1 MNPRAVERISHQP
14 RLPDKDQGKLKYAHL
29 NGNVFHEDA
38 MKVTEVAGEYPSSR
52 SEVVP
57 VSPPRAER
65 LVSLDALRGFD
76 MFWITGGTAILFGA
90 GKVIERPFFDKILDQ
105 FDHVPWQGLHIYDLI
120 WPLFM
125 FVMGA
130 AIPLAV
136 AKRRA
141 RGQSDRTL
149 LLHAVWR
156 AIVMF
161 CLGTITQGN
170 LLLFDW
176 SRFHPCYSVLHGLAA
191 GYLVAMLVV
200 LKVKPKW
207 HAATIAALLLVYW
220 AAVMLIPVPG
230 IGAGVLTPQG
240 NLPAYVDRL
249 ILGQLHFG
257 KNTWFLSYPG
267 FGASVLLGVL
277 AGQMLMSDGTPSS
290 KIVRMVTAG
299 AVSLVLG
306 LVWSLSFPVIKL
318 MWTSSFVLISGGV
331 SFFALA
337 LFYWIIDVLGYK
349 KWAFGF
355 IVIGMNSLAVYVA
368 TGIFDFQQVGN
379 IFVGH
384 LLPRIGRWAALVEAS
399 AAYAVVWLIL
409 YWMYRK
415 KEFIR
420 I

>member
-1 MNPRAVERISHQP
+1 
-14 RLPDKDQGKLKYAHL
+14 
-29 NGNVFHEDA
+29 
-38 MKVTEVAGEYPSSR
+38 MKATEVETERRAPAIA
-52 SEVVP
+52 VAP
-57 VSPPRAER
+57 ASPPRAER

-76 MFWITGGTAILFGA
+76 MFWITGGTAILFGL
-90 GKVIERPFFDKILDQ
+90 GKVIHRPFFDKFLVQ
-105 FDHVPWQGLHIYDLI
+105 FDHVPWRGLHFFDLI

-125 FVMGA
+125 FIMGA
-130 AIPLAV
+130 AIPLGV
-136 AKRRA
+136 ANRRA

-161 CLGTITQGN
+161 CLGTVTQGN

-176 SRFHPCYSVLHGLAA
+176 YRFRPCYSVLHGLAA
-191 GYLVAMLVV
+191 GYLVATIVT

-207 HAATIAALLLVYW
+207 HAATIAGMLLAYW
-220 AAVMLIPVPG
+220 AIVMLIPVPG
-230 IGAGVLTPQG
+230 VGAGVLTPNH
-240 NLPAYVDRL
+240 NLATYVDQL
-249 ILGQLHFG
+249 ILGQLHYG
-257 KNTWFLSYPG
+257 WNTWFLSYLG

-277 AGQMLMSDGTPSS
+277 AGQMLMSDCPQMI
-290 KIVRMVTAG
+290 KVYRLLIAG
-299 AVSLVLG
+299 AVSLVGG

-318 MWTSSFVLISGGV
+318 MWTSSYVMIAGGV
-331 SFFALA
+331 SFMALA

-355 IVIGMNSLAVYVA
+355 IVIGMNSIAVYIA
-368 TGIFDFQQVGN
+368 TEIFDFRHVGN

-384 LLPRIGRWAALVEAS
+384 LLPFIGRWAEFVEAS
-399 AAYAVVWLIL
+399 AAFAVVWLIL